1 MIELTGF
8 QKTAAG
14 HVTVTVAGQK
24 IQTLASYDDA
34 KQAVVVLIP
43 ETSVCQE
50 IRVWIDRT
58 YLQEE
63 NPVAKTCFD
72 FLNQAEISFE
82 LKDRIYRL
90 IEKEKRIPVLIAEL
104 GTMGLE
110 TNLYGALLEMITAKV
125 S

>member
-1 MIELTGF
+1 M
-8 QKTAAG
+8 
-14 HVTVTVAGQK
+14 
-24 IQTLASYDDA
+24 
-34 KQAVVVLIP
+34 VLIP

-58 YLQEE
+58 YLQEK